1 MLHVSDLAK
10 RYADTLLF
18 GQVNFTV
25 NSGERIALIGPNG
38 SGKSTLLRI
47 LMRQESADRG
57 SVRFDVPIS
66 RIGYLPQ
73 GLVYDDALRVRDI
86 LMEPSHDASVW
97 LAELE
102 SLSLAL
108 SSADDIQQPALE
120 QAYALAL
127 ERVSGTSVL
136 HSHEIESILGGL
148 GLSDVD
154 AETPIGRLSGGQK
167 TRLGLA
173 RLLLQQPE
181 MLLLDEPT
189 NHLDIT
195 ALEWLERYL
204 AQYRGAMLIVSH
216 DRTFLENTVHSVF
229 ELGNEQ
235 HTLVIYPGSY
245 TEYADAKRRERAR
258 LWQQYTDQQERI
270 GKLEDAIQRWK
281 GQASRIEGETIAFY
295 YKKRAKKVARQA
307 VVRQKRLERM
317 LDSEERVDKPVQ
329 GWNIK
334 LEFVNTP
341 PSGQDVLVVE
351 GVSKAFGVRTL
362 FEDVTLLLRRG
373 ERIALVGPNGSGKT
387 TFLRMIVGREAAT
400 SGELRIGAGV
410 QIGYFGQEQETL
422 DPEANALSTVQ
433 IATGL
438 SETDARHFLHYYL
451 FAGDDVFTP
460 IRDLSYGE
468 RARLALGMLVLKGSN
483 LLLLD
488 EPINH
493 LDIPSRERFEQALA
507 NYDGTVLAVVHDRY
521 FIQRFATGIWGVAG
535 GSIRRYYDLHQA
547 LAAAG
552 V

>member
-1 MLHVSDLAK
+1 MLHVSDLSK

-18 GQVNFTV
+18 EQVSFTV
-25 NSGERIALIGPNG
+25 NDGERIALIGPNG

-47 LMRQESADRG
+47 LMRQEVADHG
-57 SVRFDVPIS
+57 SVRFDIPLS
-66 RIGYLPQ
+66 RVGYLPQ
-73 GLVYDDALRVRDI
+73 GLAYDDALQVRAV
-86 LMEPSHDASVW
+86 LMDRSQDASIW

-102 SLSLAL
+102 SSSLAL
-108 SSADDIQQPALE
+108 SSADDSQRPALE
-120 QAYALAL
+120 RAYALAL

-136 HSHEIESILGGL
+136 YSHEIESILGGL
-148 GLSDVD
+148 GLSDVEL
-154 AETPIGRLSGGQK
+154 ETPVGRLSGGQK
-167 TRLGLA
+167 TRLGIA
-173 RLLLQQPE
+173 RLLLQRPD

-204 AQYRGAMLIVSH
+204 AMYRGAMLIVSH

-229 ELGNEQ
+229 ELGNER
-235 HTLVIYPGSY
+235 HTLVVYPGSY
-245 TEYADAKRRERAR
+245 TEYAATKRRERAR

-270 GKLEDAIQRWK
+270 GKLEDAIQGWK

-307 VVRQKRLERM
+307 VVRQRRLERM
-317 LDSEERVDKPVQ
+317 LVSEDRVDKPVQ
-329 GWNIK
+329 GWNVK

-341 PSGQDVLVVE
+341 ASGQDVLVVE
-351 GVSKAFGVRTL
+351 GVSKAFGARTL
-362 FEDVTLLLRRG
+362 FQDVSLLLRRG

-387 TFLRMIVGREAAT
+387 TFLRMIVGQEAAT
-400 SGELRIGAGV
+400 SGELRLGAGV

-422 DPEANALSTVQ
+422 DPEGNPLTAVQ
-433 IATGL
+433 LATGL
-438 SETDARHFLHYYL
+438 SETDARQFLHYYL
-451 FAGDDVFTP
+451 FAGDDVFTL

-468 RARLALGMLVLKGSN
+468 RARLALGLLVLKGCN

-507 NYDGTVLAVVHDRY
+507 DFDGTVLAVVHDRY
-521 FIQRFATGIWGVAG
+521 FIERFATGIWGLAG

-547 LAAAG
+547 LAVAG
-552 V
+552 A